1 MILNIHY
8 FLLKTTFKV
17 ENYHQSAIY
26 IDLVKHESSW
36 LAIQICISLK
46 LLSKLQIPVLDS
58 MKLFFSSKMLFAI
71 KKIPRTPKF

>member
-36 LAIQICISLK
+36 LAIQICTFTEAIVKIANSSLGLYEAF
-46 LLSKLQIPVLDS
+46 LLI
-58 MKLFFSSKMLFAI
+58 
-71 KKIPRTPKF
+71 